1 MKTCLILLTKTYPFD
16 KGEEFIEDEVPLLA
30 KAFDRLVIAA
40 TSTSDAPEQTRSV
53 PANATILHI
62 PASRIKRALPGAALS
77 YLPFTNCRGYAGSEE
92 RAAVKGS
99 LKRRGFLTYF
109 LAKSEAVYRAVAE
122 KLADCNLEQYDGV
135 TFYSYWFYDIA
146 LAAVRLRDHCGA
158 KAKRAVSRAHRYD
171 LYADRNATG
180 YLPLRPYLLEHL
192 DRVYPCSANGSNL
205 LKKSYPAYQ
214 TKVETAYLGTRDF
227 GLSPEPQGDELHIV
241 SCCHISPVKRVEL
254 LAQALSLLE
263 DSGLKLH
270 WTHFGGGD
278 GLDALKAYAKEHL
291 SFMDCQLAGP
301 IQNEALMRYY
311 QQHPADLFVNTSS
324 SEGLPVSIMEACSF
338 GIPAIATDV
347 GGTSEIVQDGKTGFL
362 LPMEFAPNVL
372 AEQIVAFS
380 RLPQEQ
386 RQALRANCRKVWE
399 EQFFGERNF
408 TRFAEAIRP

>member
-1 MKTCLILLTKTYPFD
+1 MKTCLVLLTKTYPFD

-77 YLPFTNCRGYAGSEE
+77 YLPFTNCRGYAGPEE

-192 DRVYPCSANGSNL
+192 DAFLREPEFSSLLHGDLWSGNVLRGPDGLAWLIDPAACVGDFEADLAMTRLFGGFPESFYAAYREINPPDPCGLDQRRDLYQLYHLLNHLNL
-205 LKKSYPAYQ
+205 FGA
-214 TKVETAYLGTRDF
+214 AYLG
-227 GLSPEPQGDELHIV
+227 SV
-241 SCCHISPVKRVEL
+241 
-254 LAQALSLLE
+254 
-263 DSGLKLH
+263 
-270 WTHFGGGD
+270 
-278 GLDALKAYAKEHL
+278 LDILR
-291 SFMDCQLAGP
+291 
-301 IQNEALMRYY
+301 RY
-311 QQHPADLFVNTSS
+311 
-324 SEGLPVSIMEACSF
+324 G
-338 GIPAIATDV
+338 
-347 GGTSEIVQDGKTGFL
+347 
-362 LPMEFAPNVL
+362 
-372 AEQIVAFS
+372 
-380 RLPQEQ
+380 R
-386 RQALRANCRKVWE
+386 
-399 EQFFGERNF
+399 
-408 TRFAEAIRP
+408 